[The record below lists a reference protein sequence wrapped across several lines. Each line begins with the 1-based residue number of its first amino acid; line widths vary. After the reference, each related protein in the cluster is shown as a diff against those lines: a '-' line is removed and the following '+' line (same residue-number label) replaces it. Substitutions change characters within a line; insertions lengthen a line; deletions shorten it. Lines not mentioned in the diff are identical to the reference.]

1 MSAVSTRSELD
12 AAGITDPELR
22 AAYAHARALHA
33 RHGRTY
39 FLAALLLPK
48 AKRPYVHALYGFA
61 RHADDIV
68 DDLVDGATADERARR
83 FTAWSDAVLA
93 DLDAGTST
101 DPVTRALLDAA
112 SRWEI
117 AHEYFAQFLDS
128 MREDL
133 TVTGYATH
141 LDLAEYMWGS
151 AGVIGLQM
159 LPILGRA
166 DESIAWEE
174 LEAYAV
180 ALGTAFQ
187 LTNFLRD
194 VAEDL
199 RRGRVYLPQESL
211 DTFGVD
217 RDRLARGR
225 VDEPIRNLLAFE
237 IERAR
242 DYYRAAAPGIALVHP
257 TSQPCLRTAATLYGE
272 ILDAIERAD
281 YDVFGRR
288 VRVGVARRA
297 RVGVS
302 GLLAARRARDV
313 PATPTPTASPSPWRS
328 RTAGPPPGRTR
339 SASPG
344 SDPGGS
350 SRSAARSAVR

>member
-1 MSAVSTRSELD
+1 MSAVTVRGELD
-12 AAGITDPELR
+12 AAGITDPGLR

-68 DDLVDGATADERARR
+68 DELADDTSPDERACR
-83 FTAWSDAVLA
+83 FTAWSDGVLA
-93 DLDAGTST
+93 DLDAGTSA
-101 DPVTRALLDAA
+101 DPVTSALLDTAG
-112 SRWEI
+112 RWDI
-117 AHEYFAQFLDS
+117 PHEYFSQFLDS
-128 MREDL
+128 MRDDL
-133 TVTGYATH
+133 TVTGYPTH

-166 DESIAWEE
+166 DDSVAWDE
-174 LEAYAV
+174 LEGYAA

-194 VAEDL
+194 VPEDL
-199 RRGRVYLPQESL
+199 HRGRVYLPQESL
-211 DTFGVD
+211 DAFGVD

-225 VDEPIRNLLAFE
+225 TDEPIRNLLAFE

-257 TSQPCLRTAATLYGE
+257 TSQACLLAAATLYGE
-272 ILDAIERAD
+272 ILDVIERAD
-281 YDVFGRR
+281 YDVFGGRA
-288 VRVGVARRA
+288 RVGLARRA

-302 GLLAARRARDV
+302 GLLAARRARGRR
-313 PATPTPTASPSPWRS
+313 PSH
-328 RTAGPPPGRTR
+328 THTD
-339 SASPG
+339 SAIVTSAKPK
-344 SDPGGS
+344 
-350 SRSAARSAVR
+350 SRSSTGAYAIRQPRIRSER